1 MDFDVNLG
9 FEPCQKSY
17 QKSMD
22 FELKNRENCEKN
34 YSPNDVIFDCIFPLI
49 LGGFGKDFGW
59 VLGRVWRILAP
70 LGPLFGVIFPGLYS
84 ELSPKW
90 LLEASGFHFGSIFKG
105 SGEISGGFGEGW
117 GEFAWPK
124 FVFLLHHVF

>member
-1 MDFDVNLG
+1 MF
-9 FEPCQKSY
+9 S
-17 QKSMD
+17 
-22 FELKNRENCEKN
+22 
-34 YSPNDVIFDCIFPLI
+34 DCIFPLI

-70 LGPLFGVIFPGLYS
+70 LGPLFDVIFWGLYS

-105 SGEISGGFGEGW
+105 LVETLGGFGRVYHHHL
-117 GEFAWPK
+117 GEFIWPK
-124 FVFLLHHVF
+124 IVFSLDHVF

>member
-49 LGGFGKDFGW
+49 LGGFGHDFG
-59 VLGRVWRILAP
+59 
-70 LGPLFGVIFPGLYS
+70 
-84 ELSPKW
+84 
-90 LLEASGFHFGSIFKG
+90 
-105 SGEISGGFGEGW
+105 
-117 GEFAWPK
+117 
-124 FVFLLHHVF
+124 